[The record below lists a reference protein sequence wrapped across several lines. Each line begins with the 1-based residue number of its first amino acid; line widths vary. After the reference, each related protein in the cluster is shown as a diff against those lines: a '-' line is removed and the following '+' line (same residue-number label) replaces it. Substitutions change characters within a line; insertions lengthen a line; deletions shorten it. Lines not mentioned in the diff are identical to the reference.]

1 MHCAQA
7 QVFQK
12 RTRFLFWL
20 PQEEDH
26 VKRVLF
32 ALLLVTVAFSLAACS
47 GGPSKKEAKEAI
59 YGVTLH
65 EGIVIVSQKKCD
77 LKPDLPAELYQNPY
91 LVRYRTEKGG
101 DKVSE
106 TLLYETDEGW
116 RMAVG
121 LAVQSACKDGD

>member
-1 MHCAQA
+1 M
-7 QVFQK
+7 
-12 RTRFLFWL
+12 
-20 PQEEDH
+20 
-26 VKRVLF
+26 KRVVSV
-32 ALLLVTVAFSLAACS
+32 LLLVAVAFSLAACS

-65 EGIVIVSQKKCD
+65 EGIKIVSQEKCD
-77 LKPDLPAELYQNPY
+77 LKPDMPAELYQNPY

-116 RMAVG
+116 RMAAG
-121 LAVQSACKDGD
+121 LSGKGVCKDGG